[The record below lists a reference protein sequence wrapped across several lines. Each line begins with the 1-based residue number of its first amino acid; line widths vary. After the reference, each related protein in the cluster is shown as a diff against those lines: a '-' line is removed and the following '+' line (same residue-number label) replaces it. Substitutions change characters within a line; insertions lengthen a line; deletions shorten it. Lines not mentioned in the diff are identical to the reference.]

1 MPGYLT
7 THVLDTASGRPAN
20 GMKIELF
27 HIEGDSRTRLLCA
40 TTNED
45 GRTNERILP
54 PERFRTGIY
63 ELRFHA
69 GDYFANIGH
78 SSERPRFLDIIPIRF
93 LMSEQSHH
101 HVPLLLSP
109 FGYSTYRGS

>member
-7 THVLDTASGRPAN
+7 THVLDTASGRPAE
-20 GMKIELF
+20 GMRIKLF
-27 HIEGDSRTRLLCA
+27 RISGDSRTLLNSV

-45 GRTNERILP
+45 GRTDERILP
-54 PERFRTGIY
+54 PEEFAKGTY
-63 ELRFHA
+63 ELEFHA
-69 GDYFANIGH
+69 GDYFDRSGH
-78 SSERPRFLDIIPIRF
+78 PSAKFLDMIPVRF
-93 LMSEQSHH
+93 RMSEQSHY